1 MQQKFQSPEHRVSE
15 PGTHSFK
22 AWNTQFQSPEH
33 TVSNAWNTQF
43 QGLKLYGYKK
53 KASQICFHTLEMLL
67 LLWKSHPSDKDDRG
81 YFFTTVL
88 PFTTY
93 TPEGNPWSAR
103 CFSTRLRN
111 NLPSTV

>member
-53 KASQICFHTLEMLL
+53 SIPNMLSHT
-67 LLWKSHPSDKDDRG
+67 
-81 YFFTTVL
+81 
-88 PFTTY
+88 
-93 TPEGNPWSAR
+93 
-103 CFSTRLRN
+103 
-111 NLPSTV
+111 